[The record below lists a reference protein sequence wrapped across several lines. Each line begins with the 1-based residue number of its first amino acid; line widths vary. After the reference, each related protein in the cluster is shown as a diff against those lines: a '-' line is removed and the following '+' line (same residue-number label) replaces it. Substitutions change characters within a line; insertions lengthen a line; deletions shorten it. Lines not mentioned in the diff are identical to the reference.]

1 MEIKTFTDKY
11 RNALR
16 SIYLESRKSTF
27 TWLETSTYQLLDFD
41 QDTEAER
48 IHVALEGDDVLGFIS
63 VWEPD
68 NFIHHLYVLYPSH
81 LKMLVSARIYW
92 ALGKALIYRPSS
104 STLKMSSIDHANGIG
119 VGTQLLETAKKLSDK
134 PLTLKCM
141 NKNDMAL
148 KLYASKSFVIASQGA
163 DDYYVMTNRL

>member
-1 MEIKTFTDKY
+1 MEIKTFSEQY

-41 QDTEAER
+41 QDTEEER

-68 NFIHHLYVLYPSH
+68 NFIHHLYVSE
-81 LKMLVSARIYW
+81 
-92 ALGKALIYRPSS
+92 
-104 STLKMSSIDHANGIG
+104 HANGIG

-148 KLYASKSFVIASQGA
+148 KFYASKGFVIASQGS
-163 DDYYVMTNRL
+163 DDYCDYYVMTNRL